1 MPIEALRKLVARQMS
16 MASQL
21 LLQIL
26 LQEEDRSSGT
36 FTKSYQTLL
45 ELSNHR
51 QKALKH
57 LPLMQM
63 NMQNVTAFQQA
74 GKLSSTT
81 SSSAFLNDS
90 KQVNSGDNVGRYIT
104 RASNVTN
111 GMQRTSSV
119 LDVPA
124 LADMNELFSLVD
136 KKRLE
141 IHGYSNRSRGY
152 VPTNDP
158 IRLKKLE
165 AVSKG
170 IDDIIYTLNMRKWSC
185 LIPTST
191 FPLAPEILKTDLSS
205 LAGRAFFT
213 PAEDDLLLRGIIRN
227 NVNEIDNKTRWNLIK
242 NGYVSSKEI
251 EELSF
256 RYYQMTSNCTEDT
269 KFKKYLGLQEEKRK
283 RGIKWTHEEDIAM
296 LRGYQIYGAKW
307 QLISIF
313 FLPHRHHNE
322 IKKRWSALEL
332 EAKTSNV
339 IEDEEINSICSL
351 GVTDKDLPALVKLF
365 LHFLKDTDRELVN
378 NASAMSNVSDN
389 VTRSLTT
396 GSSNTQSD
404 TKYEFIGK
412 NIVTKSENSNGGGG
426 LAADNMVNKILTSHS
441 RDGSRIEIPATEF
454 EQDVLDDDD
463 GSNHPKGVVGISH
476 NKERSVIPAINIY
489 FAHSF
494 ASSL

>member
-63 NMQNVTAFQQA
+63 NMQNVTAFQQ
-74 GKLSSTT
+74 SSK
-81 SSSAFLNDS
+81 SSSSNAALNES
-90 KQVNSGDNVGRYIT
+90 KHGSSDNVGRYIT
-104 RASNVTN
+104 RASNISS

-124 LADMNELFSLVD
+124 LADMNELFGLVD

-141 IHGYSNRSRGY
+141 IHGNSNRSRSY

-158 IRLKKLE
+158 SRLKKLE
-165 AVSKG
+165 SVSNG
-170 IDDIIYTLNMRKWSC
+170 IDDIFQTLNMRKWSC

-269 KFKKYLGLQEEKRK
+269 KFKKYLSLQEEKRK
-283 RGIKWTHEEDIAM
+283 RGVKWTHEEDVAM

-313 FLPHRHHNE
+313 FLPHRHHND
-322 IKKRWSALEL
+322 IKKRWNVLEQ
-332 EAKTSNV
+332 EAKAANTN
-339 IEDEEINSICSL
+339 EDEEFNSICL
-351 GVTDKDLPALVKLF
+351 RGVTDKDLPALV
-365 LHFLKDTDRELVN
+365 
-378 NASAMSNVSDN
+378 
-389 VTRSLTT
+389 RSLT
-396 GSSNTQSD
+396 
-404 TKYEFIGK
+404 Y
-412 NIVTKSENSNGGGG
+412 
-426 LAADNMVNKILTSHS
+426 LLTRFFTHLLFTLP
-441 RDGSRIEIPATEF
+441 G
-454 EQDVLDDDD
+454 
-463 GSNHPKGVVGISH
+463 
-476 NKERSVIPAINIY
+476 
-489 FAHSF
+489 
-494 ASSL
+494 